1 MATKITLVSI
11 TLLLTVTTRA
21 LPSASVDVHVLPF
34 PLLGEATDAAAD
46 CWQAVVQ
53 AESCAPDILRWLT
66 APDIQ
71 VSAACCSVLR
81 TAGDRCI
88 HELFPASTFG
98 QLYAPLVSK
107 ACGVPKKETPSG
119 RQ

>member
-1 MATKITLVSI
+1 MATKFTLVSI

-21 LPSASVDVHVLPF
+21 LPSAAVDVHALPF

-107 ACGVPKKETPSG
+107 ACGIPKKETPSG